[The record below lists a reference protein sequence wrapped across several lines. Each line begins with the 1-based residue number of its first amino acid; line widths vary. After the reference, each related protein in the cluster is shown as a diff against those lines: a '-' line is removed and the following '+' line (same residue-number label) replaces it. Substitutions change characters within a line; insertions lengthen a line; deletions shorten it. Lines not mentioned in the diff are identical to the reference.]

1 MAGGV
6 DSQGDPN
13 MGYFDVLTN
22 GYFKTAQDGRKLF
35 FPWGVLSRGYTIAS
49 EQDYLRLQQQIK
61 IYMVVSLVLVIGSAS
76 LEGDLVGLGVATLL
90 IGFYAVW
97 TRYLLH
103 RLQRSDEKLSLQEA
117 MTSSAHVLG
126 PVVLW
131 LLEIVALT
139 LVGGAIFIF
148 IIDPSNWLVALVGTF
163 FFGLCAAKFARML
176 VLRRRGQ
183 SAPPLT

>member
-35 FPWGVLSRGYTIAS
+35 FPWGVLNRGYTIAS

-61 IYMVVSLVLVIGSAS
+61 IYMVVSLVLVISSAS
-76 LEGDLVGLGVATLL
+76 LKGDLVGLGVATLL

-103 RLQRSDEKLSLQEA
+103 RLQRSDEKLA
-117 MTSSAHVLG
+117 
-126 PVVLW
+126 
-131 LLEIVALT
+131 EIGALAF
-139 LVGGAIFIF
+139 VGGGILIFIV
-148 IIDPSNWLVALVGTF
+148 DPGNRLIALVSIVVG
-163 FFGLCAAKFARML
+163 GLAAAKIARML
-176 VLRRRGQ
+176 MLLRRPTAAG
-183 SAPPLT
+183 PNPN